1 VVGPV
6 SEAARRP
13 GEVPAGIRLR
23 RPVEADHP
31 TVIAVVDEWWGGRR
45 LRDLLPR
52 LWFQHFTGTSWIA
65 ETEAGRLAGFLVGF
79 VSPDDPTTGYV
90 HMIAA
95 DPNLR
100 TRGLGR
106 ALYDAFIA
114 DVSSRGVRRVRAI
127 TWPGNRAS
135 VGFHLAIGFRVDAGP
150 ATQRLYGSPA
160 YPAYDGEGEDR
171 VVFVRDIAPAE
182 TTSS

>member
-1 VVGPV
+1 MSQATTGP
-6 SEAARRP
+6 P

-23 RPVEADHP
+23 RPVETDYP
-31 TVIAVVDEWWGGRR
+31 IVIAVVDQWWGGRQ
-45 LRDLLPR
+45 LRHLLPR

-65 ETEAGRLAGFLVGF
+65 ETEGGRLAGFLVGF
-79 VSPDDPTTGYV
+79 VSPDDPGIGYV
-90 HMIAA
+90 HMIAS

-106 ALYDAFIA
+106 ALYDVFIA
-114 DVSSRGVRRVRAI
+114 DVSARGVRRVKAI

-135 VGFHLAIGFRVDAGP
+135 VGFHQAIGFRVEGGP
-150 ATQRLYGSPA
+150 DSQRLYGTPA

-171 VVFVRDIAPAE
+171 VVFVRDIAPAGAR
-182 TTSS
+182 SS